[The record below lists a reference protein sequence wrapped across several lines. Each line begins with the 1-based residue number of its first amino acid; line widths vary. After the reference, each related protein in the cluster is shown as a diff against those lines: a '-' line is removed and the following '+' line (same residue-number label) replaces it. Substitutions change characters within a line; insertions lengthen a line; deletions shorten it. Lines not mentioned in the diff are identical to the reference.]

1 MDERAY
7 AIMMRMTIHPL
18 FLPILFGMV
27 LYGNVSYYALIL
39 SSLIIHELGHI
50 IAAYLCNV
58 KVERCVIMP
67 YGGEI
72 ELRGGMAIPPRK
84 QLIIALGGPIATV
97 CCAAVTPFL
106 DPLVAD
112 LLLKIQLVLLAVN
125 IIPIW
130 PLDGGRIIMAIIL
143 IFCPRARA
151 YEIYLAFSLMLIT
164 LTVIITF
171 ILLPKTLFL
180 LVLSTFLLIKIISEW
195 RYRKYRLAF
204 EKHVMNRL
212 T

>member
-39 SSLIIHELGHI
+39 SSLIVHELGHI
-50 IAAYLCNV
+50 IAAYFCNV

-72 ELRGGMAIPPRK
+72 ELRGGMAIPPGK
-84 QLIIALGGPIATV
+84 QLIIALGGPIATI
-97 CCAAVTPFL
+97 CCIAITPFL

-130 PLDGGRIIMAIIL
+130 PLDGGRIMMALIL
-143 IFCPRARA
+143 IIYPRARA
-151 YEIYLAFSLMLIT
+151 YELYLTISLILIL

-180 LVLSTFLLIKIISEW
+180 LVLSIFLLIKLISEW

>member
-18 FLPILFGMV
+18 FLPVLFSMV

-39 SSLIIHELGHI
+39 SSLIIHEIGHI
-50 IAAYLCNV
+50 IAAYLCKV

-72 ELRGGMAIPPRK
+72 VLRGGVSISPRK
-84 QLIIALGGPIATV
+84 QFIIAIGGPLATIG
-97 CCAAVTPFL
+97 CIAVTPLL

-112 LLLKIQLVLLAVN
+112 PFLKIQLILLAIN

-130 PLDGGRIIMAIIL
+130 PLDGGRMMLSLIL
-143 IFCPRARA
+143 IFHPRIRMI
-151 YEIYLAFSLMLIT
+151 ELYLTLSLLLIT
-164 LTVIITF
+164 ISVFITF

-180 LVLSTFLLIKIISEW
+180 LGLSLFLLLQIVNEW
-195 RYRKYRLAF
+195 RYRKYRFAF
-204 EKHVMNRL
+204 EKHVMKRL

>member
-18 FLPILFGMV
+18 FLPILFSIV

-39 SSLIIHELGHI
+39 SSLIIHEVGHI
-50 IAAYLCNV
+50 LAAFICKV

-72 ELRGGMAIPPRK
+72 ELKGGNSIAPKK
-84 QLIIALGGPIATV
+84 QLIIALGGPIATL
-97 CCAAVTPFL
+97 CCIAVIPFL
-106 DPLVAD
+106 DPLLAEP
-112 LLLKIQLVLLAVN
+112 LLKIQMILLGVN

-130 PLDGGRIIMAIIL
+130 PLDGGRIIMAL
-143 IFCPRARA
+143 IHIFYPRIRMV
-151 YEIYLAFSLMLIT
+151 ELYLSISLILIT
-164 LTVIITF
+164 LSVIITF

-180 LVLSTFLLIKIISEW
+180 LVLSIFLLIQIVNAW
-195 RYRKYRLAF
+195 RYRKYRFAF
-204 EKHVMNRL
+204 EKHVIKRL

>member
-18 FLPILFGMV
+18 FLPILFTIV

-39 SSLIIHELGHI
+39 SSLIIHEVGHI
-50 IAAYLCNV
+50 VAALLCKV

-72 ELRGGMAIPPRK
+72 ELKGGNSIDPKK
-84 QLIIALGGPIATV
+84 QLIIALGGPIATL
-97 CCAAVTPFL
+97 CCIAAIPLL
-106 DPLVAD
+106 DPLLAD
-112 LLLKIQLVLLAVN
+112 PLLKIQIVLLGIN
-125 IIPIW
+125 LIPIW
-130 PLDGGRIIMAIIL
+130 PLDGGRIIMALIHIFYPRIRVVEYYLTISLIL
-143 IFCPRARA
+143 I
-151 YEIYLAFSLMLIT
+151 MIT
-164 LTVIITF
+164 VFITF

-180 LVLSTFLLIKIISEW
+180 LVLSIFLFIQIVNAW
-195 RYRKYRLAF
+195 RFRKYRFAF
-204 EKHVMNRL
+204 EKHVIKRL

>member
-18 FLPILFGMV
+18 FLPVLFSMV

-39 SSLIIHELGHI
+39 SSLIIHEIGHI
-50 IAAYLCNV
+50 IAAYLCKV

-72 ELRGGMAIPPRK
+72 VLRGGMSISPRK
-84 QLIIALGGPIATV
+84 QFIIAIGGPLATIG
-97 CCAAVTPFL
+97 CIAVTPLL

-112 LLLKIQLVLLAVN
+112 PFLKIQLILLAIN

-130 PLDGGRIIMAIIL
+130 PLDGGRMMLSLIL
-143 IFCPRARA
+143 IFHPRIRMI
-151 YEIYLAFSLMLIT
+151 ELYLTLSLLLIT
-164 LTVIITF
+164 ISVFITF

-180 LVLSTFLLIKIISEW
+180 LGLSLFLLLQIVNEW
-195 RYRKYRLAF
+195 RYRKYRFAF
-204 EKHVMNRL
+204 EKHVMKRL